1 MSIPVCA
8 VRPFLRA
15 LAGLL
20 VTGGLSGLS
29 LPVSA
34 AQTAPVATRTCHL
47 PGHEMPLRCFTLDVP
62 RDYAQATKGKLSL
75 HVAVAP
81 AFREGS
87 KPDPLFVL
95 AGGPGQSGSS
105 LAWTLESAFL
115 RARATRDIVLIDQ
128 RGTGKSGKLSCP
140 DLERSEEMDPERGE
154 QLLASCLRSIKVDLN
169 DYSTDAAVDDLE
181 RVRLALNVAKINLWG
196 GSYGSRLAQAYA
208 RKYPQ
213 NVRAMV
219 IDGVVSPAQNV
230 ALMGSETG
238 RAMKLLRQQCDQDA
252 QCRAAFPQFGA
263 QLDALV
269 ARAVRGNETIQFVHP
284 VTGKKLQMPF
294 RLDGFGEQVRA
305 MLYMPATAV
314 RLPWLVMQAH
324 EGNWQP
330 FAAMAFSGAGAED
343 GMAVGLQLAVL
354 CSEDLPYMT
363 AAQIQHD
370 QGLSFL
376 GDSWSRRMQR
386 FCGMISVKPHARA
399 QDSVIQTPTLLL
411 SGLRDPVT
419 PPERALEALRTLPRG
434 QHLQAAAIGHIV
446 TPHGCGP
453 KLLRQF
459 LDAPEQK
466 LDGHCLQDL
475 TAPSFVVS
483 AAGAQP

>member
-20 VTGGLSGLS
+20 VTGALSGLS

-34 AQTAPVATRTCHL
+34 AQAAPVATRSCHL

-62 RDYAQATKGKLSL
+62 KDYAQSTKGKLNL

-140 DLERSEEMDPERGE
+140 DLERSEEMDPDRSE
-154 QLLASCLRSIKVDLN
+154 QLLATCLRSLKVDLN

-181 RVRLALNVAKINLWG
+181 QVRLALNVAKINLWG

-213 NVRAMV
+213 NVRSMV

-238 RAMKLLRQQCDQDA
+238 RAMKLLRQQCDQDP
-252 QCRAAFPQFGA
+252 QCRTAFPQFGA

-269 ARAVRGNETIQFVHP
+269 ARAVRGNETIQFIHP
-284 VTGKKLQMPF
+284 VTGKKLQVPF
-294 RLDGFGEQVRA
+294 RLEGFGEQVRS
-305 MLYMPATAV
+305 MLYLPATAV
-314 RLPWLVMQAH
+314 RVPWLVMQAH

-330 FAAMAFSGAGAED
+330 FAAVAFSGSVGD
-343 GMAVGLQLAVL
+343 GMAIGLQLAVL
-354 CSEDLPYMT
+354 CSEDMPYMT
-363 AAQIQHD
+363 AAQIQID

-376 GDSWSRRMQR
+376 GDSWSKRLQR

-419 PPERALEALRTLPRG
+419 PPERALEALRTLPHG

-475 TAPSFVVS
+475 APPSFVVS